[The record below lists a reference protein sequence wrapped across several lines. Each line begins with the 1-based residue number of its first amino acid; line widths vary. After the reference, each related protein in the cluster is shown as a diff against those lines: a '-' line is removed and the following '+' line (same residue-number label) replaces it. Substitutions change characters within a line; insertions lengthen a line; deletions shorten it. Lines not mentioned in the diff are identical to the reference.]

1 MRTAGSKPEG
11 PRFEAQRVES
21 EEWAEIEFGAFWPF
35 KKSHHHHFFNN
46 TVDKTQP

>member
-35 KKSHHHHFFNN
+35 KKISSSSFL
-46 TVDKTQP
+46 